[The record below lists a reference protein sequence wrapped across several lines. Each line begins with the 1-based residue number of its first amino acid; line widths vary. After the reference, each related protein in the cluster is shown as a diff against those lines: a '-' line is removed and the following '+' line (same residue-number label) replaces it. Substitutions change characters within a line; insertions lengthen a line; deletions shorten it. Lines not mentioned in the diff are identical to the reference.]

1 MSRATALALAA
12 LALIGLARAPARAA
26 QLVTVAPHSAA
37 IGAPPQPRP
46 LLGLLA
52 RPRGPGPF
60 PAVVVL
66 HGCAG
71 FGLPDVIAAARLRA
85 MGVIA
90 LAVDS
95 LSGIDACRRPGGAL
109 AEARDALAAQAY
121 LAARP
126 DVIASRIAVLGFSMG
141 GFAVL
146 DAITAGGLA
155 SPGRFAAA
163 VAFYPNCRLSAGV
176 MTAPL
181 LILMG
186 SADDWTPA
194 AACRAMLHRRGGR
207 GAPVVLHVYP
217 GATHAFDTPGPNRT
231 VLGHRLRYDPAA
243 ARDAWRR
250 VRAFLRVRLGGR

>member
-1 MSRATALALAA
+1 MIRAGAFALAA
-12 LALIGLARAPARAA
+12 LALFGLARAPARAA
-26 QLVTVAPHSAA
+26 QLVTIAPQSAA
-37 IGAPPQPRP
+37 IGAPPRPRP
-46 LLGLLA
+46 LLGLLV
-52 RPRGPGPF
+52 RPPGHGPF

-71 FGLPDVIAAARLRA
+71 FGGPDFAAAAKLRA

-95 LSGIDACRRPGGAL
+95 LAGIDACRRPGGAQ
-109 AEARDALAAQAY
+109 AEARDALAARAY

-126 DVIASRIAVLGFSMG
+126 DVIASRIVVLGFSMG

-146 DAITAGGLA
+146 DAITAGGTA
-155 SPGRFAAA
+155 PPGSFAAA
-163 VAFYPNCRLSAGV
+163 VAFYPNCRLSSGV
-176 MTAPL
+176 MTTPL

-194 AACRAMLHRRGGR
+194 AACRAMLRRRGGR
-207 GAPVVLHVYP
+207 GAPVALHVYP

-250 VRAFLRVRLGGR
+250 VRVFLNARLGAR

>member
-1 MSRATALALAA
+1 MSRGGAFVLAA
-12 LALIGLARAPARAA
+12 LALMVLARAPARAA
-26 QLVTVAPHSAA
+26 QLVIIAPRSAA
-37 IGAPPQPRP
+37 IGAPPRPRP
-46 LLGLLA
+46 LLGLLV
-52 RPRGPGPF
+52 RPRGHGPF

-71 FGLPDVIAAARLRA
+71 FGGPDFVAEAKLRA

-95 LSGIDACRRPGGAL
+95 LAGIDACRRPGGAQ
-109 AEARDALAAQAY
+109 AEARDALAARGY

-126 DVIASRIAVLGFSMG
+126 DVIASRIAVL
-141 GFAVL
+141 
-146 DAITAGGLA
+146 DAITAGGTA
-155 SPGRFAAA
+155 PPGSFAAA
-163 VAFYPNCRLSAGV
+163 VAFYPNCRLSSGV
-176 MTAPL
+176 MTSPL

-194 AACRAMLHRRGGR
+194 AACRAMVRRRGGR
-207 GAPVVLHVYP
+207 GAPVALHVYP

-250 VRAFLRVRLGGR
+250 VRVFLKAPLGAR